1 MFRTLSRRSPLASS
15 TAPVARRT
23 PAATLASTLVAIAV
37 QASIGGGLVVG
48 SAAHAADCDMTDV
61 SGKINF
67 LGNEFPAIQ
76 AIVAAAESCA
86 HDGLTVD
93 SNLTAEHKDIQV
105 AALTAN
111 PSEYTG
117 AFVANGSLVPLMN
130 ADLVRPL
137 NDLVEKYGENISD
150 RQKIVIDGN
159 VVAIAFMANAQ
170 HLMFRKDMLEEA
182 GVEAPTSYEE
192 VIAASQ
198 AIKDKGLSEY
208 PFTGTFGSGWNLGEE
223 FINMYMGYG
232 GQLFKDG
239 TAEANLDSEEAV
251 KTLEMMKS
259 LSEFMNPDYLTFDTN
274 AAQAEF
280 EQGKAAM
287 VNLWGSRAGAVID
300 EEGAAEGVIENV
312 VFASAP
318 AVGGGT
324 TPATTLWWDGFVI
337 PRNVSDA
344 DAEATFQSLAQGL
357 TAELANEHADAAVWL
372 IDGYEPTAA
381 AQGVLASA
389 QGGAMPYPMLPY
401 VGLMHTALGDNLVD
415 FLQGSEDAEKA
426 LSDAAAAYTTAAQ
439 EGGYL

>member
-1 MFRTLSRRSPLASS
+1 MTRTLPCGNRFTPL
-15 TAPVARRT
+15 TGRLARH
-23 PAATLASTLVAIAV
+23 TLAASVALVAL
-37 QASIGGGLVVG
+37 GGGVLG
-48 SAAHAADCDMTDV
+48 SSAVYAADCDMSDV

-86 HDGLTVD
+86 HDGLTID

-170 HLMFRKDMLEEA
+170 HLMYRKDMLEEA
-182 GVEAPTSYEE
+182 GVDAPTSYED
-192 VIAASQ
+192 VLAAAQ
-198 AIKDKGLSEY
+198 AIKDKGLADY

-223 FINMYMGYG
+223 FINMYMGFG

-239 TAEANLDSEEAV
+239 TAEANLDSEEAI

-259 LSEFMNPDYLTFDTN
+259 LAGFMNPDYLTFDTN

-300 EEGAAEGVIENV
+300 DEGAAEGVVDNV
-312 VFASAP
+312 VFAAAP
-318 AVGGGT
+318 MVGGGD

-337 PRNVSDA
+337 PKNISDA
-344 DAEATFQSLAQGL
+344 DAEATFQALAQGL
-357 TAELANEHADAAVWL
+357 TAELANANADAAVWL
-372 IDGYEPTAA
+372 IDGYEPTDAA
-381 AQGVLASA
+381 EGVLASA
-389 QGGAMPYPMLPY
+389 QGGAKPYPMLPY
-401 VGLMHTALGDNLVD
+401 VNLMHTALGDNLVD
-415 FLQGSEDAEKA
+415 FLQGSEDAAKA
-426 LSDAAAAYTTAAQ
+426 MSDATAAYTTAAK

>member
-1 MFRTLSRRSPLASS
+1 MTRTLPCGNHL
-15 TAPVARRT
+15 TPVTGRLARRT
-23 PAATLASTLVAIAV
+23 LAASVVLASLSGVTFG
-37 QASIGGGLVVG
+37 ASTV
-48 SAAHAADCDMTDV
+48 HAAECDMGDV
-61 SGKINF
+61 NGKINF

-76 AIVAAAESCA
+76 AIVAAAGTCA
-86 HDGLTVD
+86 HDGLTID

-170 HLMFRKDMLEEA
+170 HLMYRKDMLEEA
-182 GVEAPTSYEE
+182 GVDTPASYED
-192 VIAASQ
+192 VLAAAQ
-198 AIKDKGLSEY
+198 VIKDKGLADY

-223 FINMYMGYG
+223 FINMYMGFG

-239 TAEANLDSEEAV
+239 TAEANLDSEEAI

-259 LSEFMNPDYLTFDTN
+259 LAGFMNPDYLTFDTN

-300 EEGAAEGVIENV
+300 DEGAAEGVVDNV

-318 AVGGGT
+318 MVGGGD

-337 PRNVSDA
+337 PKNISDA
-344 DAEATFQSLAQGL
+344 DAEATFQALAQGL
-357 TAELANEHADAAVWL
+357 TAELANANADAAVWL

-389 QGGAMPYPMLPY
+389 QGGAKPYPMLPY
-401 VGLMHTALGDNLVD
+401 VNLMHTALGDNLVD
-415 FLQGSEDAEKA
+415 FLQGSEDAAKA
-426 LSDAAAAYTTAAQ
+426 MSDATAAYTTAAK